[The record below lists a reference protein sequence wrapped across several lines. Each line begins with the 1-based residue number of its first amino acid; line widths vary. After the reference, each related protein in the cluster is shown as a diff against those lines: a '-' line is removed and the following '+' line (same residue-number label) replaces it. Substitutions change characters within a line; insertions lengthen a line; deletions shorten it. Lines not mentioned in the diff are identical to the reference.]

1 MGRRDF
7 VVGGE
12 VGARVEESLSGVRCL
27 KFSRLCMIGLSN

>member
-7 VVGGE
+7 VGGGE
-12 VGARVEESLSGVRCL
+12 VGVEEESLSGVRCL